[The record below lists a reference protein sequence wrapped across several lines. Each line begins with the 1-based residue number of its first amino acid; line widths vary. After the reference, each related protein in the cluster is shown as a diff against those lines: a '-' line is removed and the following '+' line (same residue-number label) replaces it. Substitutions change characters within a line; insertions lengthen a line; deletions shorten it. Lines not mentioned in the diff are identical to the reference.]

1 MSEETGKSNPNW
13 LGLAPNLEHF
23 DPFEGLSERVSEEEL
38 KHIRY
43 GFRIAGQN
51 LLFEK
56 TVPCEAIQNSLIYP
70 VPNTPVWLSGLIN
83 LRGNLIPVID
93 LSSLISAQNGDRP
106 ETGRKTLLIIDRNED
121 IIGTFIDGLPVALQ
135 IDEDTVETVDNFD
148 DAPELFR
155 DRIRTAYR
163 VDESIWYEVDHKS
176 LFRQLTTEISGSDTV
191 QKGENV
197 DAVV

>member
-93 LSSLISAQNGDRP
+93 LSSRISAQNGDRP

>member
-93 LSSLISAQNGDRP
+93 LSSLISAQNGD
-106 ETGRKTLLIIDRNED
+106 
-121 IIGTFIDGLPVALQ
+121 
-135 IDEDTVETVDNFD
+135 
-148 DAPELFR
+148 
-155 DRIRTAYR
+155 
-163 VDESIWYEVDHKS
+163 S
-176 LFRQLTTEISGSDTV
+176 
-191 QKGENV
+191 
-197 DAVV
+197 